1 MLALVGYEMI
11 IANSVLSAS
20 LAGIIVNYSYIK
32 NESDY
37 RKITIYSE
45 KVSCGP
51 ISSS

>member
-1 MLALVGYEMI
+1 MLALVGCEMI
-11 IANSVLSAS
+11 IANSALRAS

-32 NESDY
+32 NESNY
-37 RKITIYSE
+37 RKITIHSE